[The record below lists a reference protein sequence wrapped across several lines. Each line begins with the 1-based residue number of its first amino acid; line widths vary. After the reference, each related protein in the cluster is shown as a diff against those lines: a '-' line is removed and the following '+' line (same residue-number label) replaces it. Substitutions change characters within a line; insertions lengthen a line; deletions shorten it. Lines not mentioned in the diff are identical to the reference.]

1 MSDEQEQAPK
11 NDGAA
16 ADGPIPRLRLRSLK
30 IHEFRDVRP
39 GTDLQFG
46 DGFHLVLGKNGS
58 GKSTLL
64 QLLAAVSVLNFRG
77 TFFEG
82 TPFHLEADIDIGALS
97 LHVEIRR
104 AFDSNGVSEEV
115 DSSLNEQAEILIRIR
130 HPEERGDIWA
140 HARTGGQLRFS
151 LLEPKLGRDE
161 TPYDIGA
168 VSNQPL
174 PNGPLGVS
182 LNLLL
187 HHLRIQFDEGRTLG
201 PNVRPAWLRVAVQPG
216 TGVVFDESLGVL
228 HIIAGR
234 ELTLDRGF
242 PFRYVDSENWL
253 PRSLDFNA
261 TGEPVSLPLK
271 DNALLKDAISQLGFD
286 DAKAHFGPAATIRN
300 GYRYSSPSFQF
311 FHKGKAVR
319 RHDQLSFGQK
329 RLFSFAWYLAC
340 NPDVAIADELVNGLH
355 SDWIDWCVQTLSDRQ
370 SFLTSQNPILVDSI
384 PFRSADDIRRGII
397 LCETVNNDAVGSN
410 ELCFR
415 QLDDAET
422 DLLTRAFEQSRLD
435 LLSDLLHALE
445 LW

>member
-1 MSDEQEQAPK
+1 MSDEQEQAQK
-11 NDGAA
+11 NDVAA
-16 ADGPIPRLRLRSLK
+16 ADGPVPRLRLRSLK

-39 GTDLQFG
+39 GTELHFG

-64 QLLAAVSVLNFRG
+64 QLLAAVSVLDFRG
-77 TFFEG
+77 PFFEG
-82 TPFHLEADIDIGALS
+82 TPFHLEADIEIGALS
-97 LHVEIRR
+97 LHAEIRR
-104 AFDSNGVSEEV
+104 AFASNGVSEEA

-140 HARTGGQLRFS
+140 HARTGEGLRFF
-151 LLEPKLGRDE
+151 LLDPMLGRDE
-161 TPYDIGA
+161 APYRIG
-168 VSNQPL
+168 PL

-182 LNLLL
+182 LNMFL
-187 HHLRIQFDEGRTLG
+187 HELRSQFVERPTLSA
-201 PNVRPAWLRVAVQPG
+201 NVRPAWLRVAVQPG

-242 PFRYVDSENWL
+242 PFRYVDRENWL
-253 PRSLDFNA
+253 PRSLEFNA

-271 DNALLKDAISQLGFD
+271 NNPLLKDAISQLGFD

-340 NPDVAIADELVNGLH
+340 NPDIAIADELVNGLH

-397 LCETVNNDAVGSN
+397 LCETVHNDATGSN

>member
-1 MSDEQEQAPK
+1 MSDEQEQAQK
-11 NDGAA
+11 NDVAA
-16 ADGPIPRLRLRSLK
+16 ADGPVPRLRLRSLK

-39 GTDLQFG
+39 GAELQFG

-64 QLLAAVSVLNFRG
+64 QLLAAVSVLDFRG
-77 TFFEG
+77 PFFEG
-82 TPFHLEADIDIGALS
+82 TPFHLEASLTVGAIAA
-97 LHVEIRR
+97 HINIRR
-104 AFDSNGVSEEV
+104 KIEPVRMRSVG
-115 DSSLNEQAEILIRIR
+115 EQFIDLEPRDETDLRIR
-130 HPEERGDIWA
+130 VEHTREHLCQWIWL
-140 HARTGGQLRFS
+140 RTGEDVKLFDGEPNDAK
-151 LLEPKLGRDE
+151 EPKLQLKFHGGSD
-161 TPYDIGA
+161 PLALGA
-168 VSNQPL
+168 STAISNGMTFVMDGTYRVHP
-174 PNGPLGVS
+174 S
-182 LNLLL
+182 
-187 HHLRIQFDEGRTLG
+187 
-201 PNVRPAWLRVAVQPG
+201 AWTEYRWLTDNPG
-216 TGVVFDESLGVL
+216 TGDPFDEALGALRAIVGGGL
-228 HIIAGR
+228 VVV
-234 ELTLDRGF
+234 RGDV
-242 PFRYVDSENWL
+242 FRSTSAWL
-253 PRSLDFNA
+253 PPALNFDGR
-261 TGEPVSLPLK
+261 GEPKTIELSKHPLFAQVL
-271 DNALLKDAISQLGFD
+271 DQLGFD
-286 DAKAHFGPAATIRN
+286 DAKAYFGPGASIHV

-340 NPDVAIADELVNGLH
+340 NPDIAIADELVNGLH

-397 LCETVNNDAVGSN
+397 LCETVHNDATGSN